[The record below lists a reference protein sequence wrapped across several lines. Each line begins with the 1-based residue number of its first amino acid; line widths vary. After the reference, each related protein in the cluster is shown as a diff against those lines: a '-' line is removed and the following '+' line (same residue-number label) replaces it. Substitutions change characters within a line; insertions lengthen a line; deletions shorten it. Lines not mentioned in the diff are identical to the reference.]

1 MLAAT
6 SVTTKTTLEFTS
18 RIMTEP
24 ELDDFYAWHRT
35 PKNIRPIWS
44 KAKGYGRAYK
54 DADIK
59 PTSITIINPPM
70 GQRYWDVRLIVGSFG
85 PIRDIYQPRYFGSTK
100 PRGVIFVEMV
110 NEEDARRLVEET
122 NVFYDNEHVRI
133 EYAGPRGRPG
143 DFIGRA
149 VAKAV
154 AEVGVSPSQPIIV
167 NINYGSGSAAT
178 TPKRY
183 NFNVEAKEWT
193 PEAPAPPSTPIM
205 TAAAAEAPRTPERP
219 KLAASEPP
227 AAPIKVRRPPPG
239 LDIIDGAQQRI
250 AIGPIEGLGFNR
262 RNLWGNKL
270 GLNIPPF
277 DLQPGQDDTIWP
289 ADPDYKPRSTGLNV

>member
-1 MLAAT
+1 
-6 SVTTKTTLEFTS
+6 
-18 RIMTEP
+18 MTDA

-59 PTSITIINPPM
+59 PTSIAIVNPPM
-70 GQRYWDVRLIVGSFG
+70 GQRYWDVRLIVGAFG
-85 PIRDIYQPRYFGSTK
+85 SIRDIYQPRHFGSTK

-110 NEEDARRLVEET
+110 NEDEARHLVEET
-122 NVFYDNEHVRI
+122 NVFYNNEHVRI

-167 NINYGSGSAAT
+167 NINYGSGGAAT
-178 TPKRY
+178 APKRY
-183 NFNVEAKEWT
+183 NFNVHADEWA

-205 TAAAAEAPRTPERP
+205 TAEAPRTPERP
-219 KLAASEPP
+219 KPAAVVPS
-227 AAPIKVRRPPPG
+227 APIKVRRPPPG
-239 LDIIDGAQQRI
+239 LDIVDGIPPRI
-250 AIGPIEGLGFNR
+250 ALGPIEGVGFNR
-262 RNLWGNKL
+262 RNLWGSKL
-270 GLNIPPF
+270 GLHIPPF
-277 DLQPGQDDTIWP
+277 DLHPGQDDTIWP
-289 ADPDYKPRSTGLNV
+289 ADLDYKPRTTGLNV

>member
-1 MLAAT
+1 
-6 SVTTKTTLEFTS
+6 
-18 RIMTEP
+18 MTDA

-35 PKNIRPIWS
+35 PKNIRPTWS

-59 PTSITIINPPM
+59 PTSIAIVNPPM
-70 GQRYWDVRLIVGSFG
+70 GQRYWDVRLIVGAFG
-85 PIRDIYQPRYFGSTK
+85 SIRDIYQPRYFGSTK

-110 NEEDARRLVEET
+110 NEEDAARLVEET

-154 AEVGVSPSQPIIV
+154 AEVGANPSQPIIV
-167 NINYGSGSAAT
+167 NINYGSGGSP
-178 TPKRY
+178 PKRY
-183 NFNVEAKEWT
+183 NFNVEAKEWA

-205 TAAAAEAPRTPERP
+205 TAEAPRTPERP
-219 KLAASEPP
+219 KP
-227 AAPIKVRRPPPG
+227 AAVAPLAPTKARRPPPG
-239 LDIIDGAQQRI
+239 LDIVDGIPPRI
-250 AIGPIEGLGFNR
+250 ALGPIEGVGFNR
-262 RNLWGNKL
+262 GNLWGSKL
-270 GLNIPPF
+270 GLHIPQF

-289 ADPDYKPRSTGLNV
+289 ADPDYKPRTTGLNV